1 MTKRIHFP
9 LRETVAAVALTFTA
23 LTGLA
28 LAHEYSVGP
37 LKIDHPWARAT
48 PRGAKVGGGYAVIT
62 NTGSMPDRL
71 VGGSLSAAGHVE
83 IHRMTMEGDVMK
95 MGPVEGGLE
104 IKPGQTVKLEP
115 GGFHIMFMDFVC
127 SGVLIIG
134 HGLALP
140 GGAHERGE
148 AAGQS
153 RDGPRGV
160 ILLDA
165 AHHSRFALI

>member
-9 LRETVAAVALTFTA
+9 LRETVAAVTLTFTA

-71 VGGSLSAAGHVE
+71 VGGSLTAAGRVE

-115 GGFHIMFMDFVC
+115 GGLHIMFMDLAAPLKQGEMVKGTLSFERAGTVP
-127 SGVLIIG
+127 VEFAIDAIAAKAPEAG
-134 HGLALP
+134 H
-140 GGAHERGE
+140 
-148 AAGQS
+148 
-153 RDGPRGV
+153 
-160 ILLDA
+160 
-165 AHHSRFALI
+165 AHHH

>member
-9 LRETVAAVALTFTA
+9 LRETVAAVTLTFTA

-62 NTGSMPDRL
+62 NT
-71 VGGSLSAAGHVE
+71 AAGRVE
-83 IHRMTMEGDVMK
+83 IHRMTMEGDVME

-115 GGFHIMFMDFVC
+115 GGLHIMFMDLAASLKQGEMVKGTLSFERAGTVP
-127 SGVLIIG
+127 VEFAIDAIAAKAPEAG
-134 HGLALP
+134 H
-140 GGAHERGE
+140 
-148 AAGQS
+148 
-153 RDGPRGV
+153 
-160 ILLDA
+160 
-165 AHHSRFALI
+165 AHHH

>member
-9 LRETVAAVALTFTA
+9 LRETVAAVTLTFTA

-71 VGGSLSAAGHVE
+71 VGGSLTAAGRVE
-83 IHRMTMEGDVMK
+83 IHRMTMEGDVME

-115 GGFHIMFMDFVC
+115 GGLHIMFMDLAASLKQGEMVKGTLSFERAGTVP
-127 SGVLIIG
+127 VEFAIDAIAAKAPEAG
-134 HGLALP
+134 H
-140 GGAHERGE
+140 
-148 AAGQS
+148 
-153 RDGPRGV
+153 
-160 ILLDA
+160 
-165 AHHSRFALI
+165 AHHH